1 MSNNSVP
8 STDEKAR
15 RQTQR
20 ALYAS
25 LTCLGLALLGVAVLA
40 ALGPQATLC
49 VLPALFAP
57 LAAGLVLLMIMA
69 LLISLW
75 GLWKARWR
83 SWPLIVVALLALI
96 LVVTLLR
103 GL

>member
-1 MSNNSVP
+1 MSDNAVP
-8 STDEKAR
+8 STEEKTR

-20 ALYAS
+20 PLYAS
-25 LTCLGLALLGVAVLA
+25 LTCLGLALLSIAVLA
-40 ALGPQATLC
+40 ALGPQAAWC

-57 LAAGLVLLMIMA
+57 LAAGSILLTVIA

-83 SWPLIVVALLALI
+83 SWPLIVVALLALV
-96 LVVTLLR
+96 LVIALLSSF
-103 GL
+103 

>member
-1 MSNNSVP
+1 VSVDSNP
-8 STDEKAR
+8 TTDKKAH

-25 LTCLGLALLGVAVLA
+25 LACLGLALLGVAFLV
-40 ALGPQATLC
+40 ALGPQATLY
-49 VLPALFAP
+49 VSPALYAP
-57 LAAGLVLLMIMA
+57 LAAGLILLTTVA

-75 GLWKARWR
+75 GLRKARWR
-83 SWPLIVVALLALI
+83 SWPLLLIALLALV
-96 LVVTLLR
+96 LVLSLLF